1 MLSVVTD
8 EAARS
13 ELTMSLDE
21 LCREGARRMLAAA
34 LEVEVD
40 AYIACFA
47 KQVDEHGH
55 RLVRRNGHAPARQ
68 LATGAGQVEVARPRV
83 DDRRV
88 DPATGQRAQFHSQI
102 LPRWCRRSPKVAA
115 VLPLLYLHGLS
126 SQDFVP
132 ALTELFGS
140 AAGLSASVITRLC
153 EQWQA
158 QHQAFAQR
166 DLTGVDYV
174 YCWADGVHFNI
185 RLGEQGRLCCL
196 VIVGVRADG
205 TKELV
210 AVADGT
216 RESTD
221 DWAELL
227 RGLRR
232 RGMRAP
238 VVMVGDGALGLWRA
252 LREVFPQT
260 REQKCWIHKVRNIL
274 NALPKSVHAGAR
286 KALNEIILAEDRT
299 HAERAIEAFA
309 TDYGVKWPK
318 AVAKVTDDQDALL
331 TFFDFPAEHWLHL
344 RTTNPIESSFSP
356 VRARTRV
363 TKGPGTRD
371 TGLAM
376 VFKLLQAAE
385 SHWRA
390 VNGPHLVALVR
401 AGARFEA
408 GKLIERPDHTPD
420 KEAGEGIDKVAA

>member
-1 MLSVVTD
+1 MLSVIAD

-13 ELTMSLDE
+13 EVAMSLDE
-21 LCREGARRMLAAA
+21 LAREGARRMLAVA
-34 LEVEVD
+34 LEAEVD

-47 KQVDEHGH
+47 ELTDERGH

-68 LATGAGQVEVARPRV
+68 LATGAGQVEVTRPRV

-88 DPATGQRAQFHSQI
+88 DPATGQRRQFQSVI
-102 LPRWCRRSPKVAA
+102 LPRWVRRSPKVAA

-126 SQDFVP
+126 SSDFVP
-132 ALTELFGS
+132 ALEELLGS
-140 AAGLSASVITRLC
+140 AAGLSASVVTRLC

-158 QHQAFAQR
+158 EREAFQQR
-166 DLTGVDYV
+166 DLSEVDYV
-174 YCWADGVHFNI
+174 YCWADGVHFSI

-205 TKELV
+205 HKELV

-227 RGLRR
+227 RDLRR
-232 RGMRAP
+232 RGMGAP

-252 LREVFPQT
+252 LREVFPAT
-260 REQKCWIHKVRNIL
+260 REQKCWVHKVRNVL
-274 NALPKSVHAGAR
+274 NALPKSVHGGAR
-286 KALNEIILAEDRT
+286 RALNEIIMAEDLE
-299 HAERAIEAFA
+299 HARAAIEAFA
-309 TDYGVKWPK
+309 ADYGVKWPK

-331 TFFDFPAEHWLHL
+331 TFFEYPAEHWQHL

-385 SHWRA
+385 GHWRA

-401 AGARFEA
+401 AGARFDK
-408 GKLIERPDHTPD
+408 GKLIERPDQTPD
-420 KEAGEGIDKVAA
+420 KEADGDVTKVAA